1 MSGRKVKVSF
11 QGREVDAVTVDAA
24 QTNERWNEYLLDD
37 GTLLKVKL
45 VLTNVTRLDNC
56 YTQQG
61 EPVYAIQSTTVVST
75 NAPQELRKRPP
86 EKHQ

>member
-1 MSGRKVKVSF
+1 MKVNF
-11 QGREVDAVTVDAA
+11 QGHEVDAVIVDTS

-37 GTLLKVKL
+37 GTVLKVKL
-45 VLTNVTRLDNC
+45 VLTNVTRLENC
-56 YTQQG
+56 YTPQG

-86 EKHQ
+86 EKSGG